1 MTHLERQLKGAS
13 SLHTAHGQLEAGQL
27 RRSQLL
33 EQEADGKPEVVE
45 LRNTIGTLEAKEFRL
60 AQGISLGATLG

>member
-1 MTHLERQLKGAS
+1 M
-13 SLHTAHGQLEAGQL
+13 HTAHGQLEAGQL